1 MLHTE
6 ATVPIFTDLIY
17 GTLYPAMMD
26 RGRGRDNALA
36 IAEWKPR
43 RTAVHLSKH
52 TCSRGRSVDA
62 RTSLCACIMISPPL
76 IPYVYLTN
84 EIGGRPPVIS
94 TSLERSQRWR

>member
-1 MLHTE
+1 MLHSE

-43 RTAVHLSKH
+43 RTGGSTH
-52 TCSRGRSVDA
+52 SR
-62 RTSLCACIMISPPL
+62 SLIETHMF
-76 IPYVYLTN
+76 
-84 EIGGRPPVIS
+84 
-94 TSLERSQRWR
+94 ERSISRCAHVSMRLYHDIPSAYTLRIPN

>member
-36 IAEWKPR
+36 IADGMEFSIAMETATHR
-43 RTAVHLSKH
+43 RIDAQPFTYRNTHV
-52 TCSRGRSVDA
+52 REVDQSMRA
-62 RTSLCACIMISPPL
+62 RLYA
-76 IPYVYLTN
+76 
-84 EIGGRPPVIS
+84 PVS
-94 TSLERSQRWR
+94 